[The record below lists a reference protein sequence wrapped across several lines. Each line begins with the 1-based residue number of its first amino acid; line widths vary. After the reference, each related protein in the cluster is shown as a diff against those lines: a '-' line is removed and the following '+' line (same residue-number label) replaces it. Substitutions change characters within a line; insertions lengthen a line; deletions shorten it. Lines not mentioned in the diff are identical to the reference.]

1 MKIDRL
7 SLKNFMLF
15 DKFDVHW
22 SENINIICGSNNM
35 GKSILLKVMYSL
47 LAAYRASDASESK
60 DKVES
65 RFVDKLVNVFRS
77 DDLLV
82 GRLAR
87 RKQGTTR
94 AECHLEFDNE
104 TSVKV
109 SFSNK
114 AENHIDLSISNFE
127 AELDLQR
134 TVVYFPPKEIISST
148 ENFRV
153 LYEDMHIAFE
163 ETYNDLAKLLAR
175 PLKKGPNTEE
185 QNQVLDSLGKIME
198 GTIVQRNNKFYLN
211 VSGKGEFE
219 MGLVSE
225 GYRKLATIVY
235 LIRNGALNAN
245 SVLFWDEPETNMN
258 PKMIRPLVEAIVTL
272 AKLGVQVFIATHD
285 YFFLQY
291 MNMYMVYP
299 EINKDQI
306 KIMFLSLYAND
317 EKQIAYETVSDI
329 DDFKHN
335 AIAEEFDAIYDREQG
350 IIYDRIGR
358 K

>member
-15 DKFDVHW
+15 DKFDAHW

-94 AECHLEFDNE
+94 AECNLEFDNE

-350 IIYDRIGR
+350 IIYDRMR

>member
-15 DKFDVHW
+15 DKFDAHW

-94 AECHLEFDNE
+94 AECNLEFDNE

-148 ENFRV
+148 ENFRA

-306 KIMFLSLYAND
+306 NIMFLSLYADD
-317 EKQIAYETVSDI
+317 EKLIAYETASDI

-350 IIYDRIGR
+350 IIYDRMR